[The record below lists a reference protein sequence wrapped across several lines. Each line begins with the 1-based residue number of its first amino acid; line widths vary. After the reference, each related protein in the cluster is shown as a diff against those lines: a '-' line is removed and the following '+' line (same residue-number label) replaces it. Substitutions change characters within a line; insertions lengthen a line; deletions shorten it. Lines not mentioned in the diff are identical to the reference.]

1 MGSDASQLSL
11 LVLLGSMLAVGAL
24 LLGAG
29 IGFRWARRRAARP
42 LRVLQTYFDNIVQL
56 SDDAIV
62 SVDATQR
69 VQLFNRG
76 AERAFGY
83 QAAEMIGQPLDN
95 LLPPRLHAAHRQHV
109 ERFAASPDVLRPMHE
124 RGVLVGR
131 RRDGTE
137 FPLEATISK
146 FEVEASTV
154 LTVRLRDITERRRAE
169 EALQQL
175 AAIVRSSDDAIIGK
189 ALDGTVTAWN
199 AGAERLYGYT
209 AEEALGRHIS
219 FLVPPDRQDE
229 LRLLFD
235 RLLRGE
241 SITQIETVHL
251 RKDGALRVVSLSV
264 SPIRDGSGGITGFAA
279 IGRDTTERKQ
289 LEVQR
294 RQAQKME
301 AIGTLAG
308 GIAHDFNNILAAII
322 GYAELVVEELP
333 AGSRQREALVE
344 ILAAGSR
351 AKELVRQ
358 ILTFSRRTEQERRPI
373 SLQTIVAE
381 ALRLIRA
388 SIPATVEIR
397 QQVEPGGTVVLAD
410 PTQLHQVVLNLAA
423 NADHAMRE
431 RGGVLDVQ
439 LRAVDVDAEFAAEH
453 PPLRP
458 GRHARLTVRDTG
470 HGMAPQVRERIFDP
484 FFTTKRPGEGTGMG
498 LAVVHGIV
506 TGHGGA
512 IAVESALGRG
522 TRFDIYL
529 PCRDGP
535 SEAQDTRVEHPAPG
549 HQERILLVDDEPALV
564 RVWAAMLEQLGYR
577 VTASTSSRQALETF
591 RDNPRAF
598 DLVVTDQTMP
608 HLTGEALVSELL
620 RLRPDLPVIL
630 CSGYSHTPTEAR
642 GRGPGV
648 RAVLMKPVARRELC
662 LTIQRLLEERAGRP
676 R

>member
-1 MGSDASQLSL
+1 MTSGAPQVSL
-11 LVLLGSMLAVGAL
+11 LVLGILLAIAAL
-24 LLGAG
+24 LLAAV
-29 IGFRWARRRAARP
+29 IGFLWARRRAARP
-42 LRVLQTYFDNIVQL
+42 LHVLQTYFENIVQL
-56 SDDAIV
+56 SDDAII

-69 VQLFNRG
+69 VRLFNRG
-76 AERAFGY
+76 AERTFGY
-83 QAAEMIGQPLDN
+83 QAAEVIGQPLDI
-95 LLPPRLHAAHRQHV
+95 LLPPRLHAVHRQHV
-109 ERFAASPDVLRPMHE
+109 ERFAASPDTIRPMHE
-124 RGVLVGR
+124 RGILVGR
-131 RRDGTE
+131 RRDGIE

-146 FEVEASTV
+146 FEVDGSAV

-169 EALQQL
+169 EAPQQL

-189 ALDGTVTAWN
+189 ALDGTITAWN

-229 LRLLFD
+229 LRALFD
-235 RLLRGE
+235 RILKGE
-241 SITQIETVHL
+241 SITQIDTVRL
-251 RKDGALRVVSLSV
+251 RKDGALRDVSLSV
-264 SPIRDGSGGITGFAA
+264 SPIRDGNGRITGFAE
-279 IGRDTTERKQ
+279 IDRDITERKQ
-289 LEVQR
+289 LEGQR
-294 RQAQKME
+294 QQAQKME

-322 GYAELVVEELP
+322 GYAELIVDDMPV
-333 AGSRQREALVE
+333 GSRQREALVE
-344 ILAAGSR
+344 ILAAGAR
-351 AKELVRQ
+351 ARELIRQ
-358 ILTFSRRTEQERRPI
+358 ILTFSRRTDRERRRI
-373 SLQTIVAE
+373 ALQTIVAE

-388 SIPATVEIR
+388 SIPTTVEIR
-397 QQVEPGGTVVLAD
+397 QQVEPDGAVVLAD
-410 PTQLHQVVLNLAA
+410 PTQLHQVMLNLAT
-423 NADHAMRE
+423 NADYAMRE

-439 LRAVDVDAEFAAEH
+439 LKTVDVDAEFAAGH

-470 HGMAPQVRERIFDP
+470 HGMTAQVRERIFDP

-512 IAVESALGRG
+512 IAVESAPGRG

-529 PCRDGP
+529 PCREGAPED
-535 SEAQDTRVEHPAPG
+535 QDTREERPVRG
-549 HQERILLVDDEPALV
+549 HEERILLVDDEPALV

-577 VTASTSSRQALETF
+577 VRTSTNSLEALEAF

-598 DLVVTDQTMP
+598 DLVITDQTMP
-608 HLTGEALVSELL
+608 DLTGEVLAQELL

-630 CSGYSHTPTEAR
+630 CSGYSHTLNEEQER
-642 GRGPGV
+642 GVGV
-648 RAVLMKPVARRELC
+648 RAVLMKPVARRDLC
-662 LTIQRLLEERAGRP
+662 LTIQRLLEERAVRP